1 MSHYRKLSKVGIY
14 VSHAAWN
21 KMERIIQ
28 VSRNPL
34 GFIYQATT
42 GGCNG
47 FNFKL
52 NLLDYETY
60 NKIKNKQPM
69 VLQNNSLGVK
79 LYVDPKSEMLL
90 LNTTI
95 DHITEDYSKGQYESK
110 FLFHVDPKTASS
122 CGCGISFS
130 PKK

>member
-14 VSHAAWN
+14 VSSAAWN
-21 KMERIIQ
+21 KMEKIIQ
-28 VSRNPL
+28 VSRNQL
-34 GFIYQATT
+34 GFIYQATA

-47 FNFKL
+47 FNFQL

-60 NKIKNKQPM
+60 NKIKKNQPM

-79 LYVDPKSEMLL
+79 LYVEPKSEMLL
-90 LNTTI
+90 LDTTI
-95 DHITEDYSKGQYESK
+95 DYVHEDYSKGQFENK
-110 FLFHVDPKTASS
+110 FLFHVNPKLASS